1 MDDERTRSR
10 EVAAL
15 EEAMGLFPEA
25 RATIVTPSERGVEST
40 AHGDI
45 RVLPAWRW
53 SLARETAP
61 A

>member
-1 MDDERTRSR
+1 
-10 EVAAL
+10 
-15 EEAMGLFPEA
+15 MGLFPEA